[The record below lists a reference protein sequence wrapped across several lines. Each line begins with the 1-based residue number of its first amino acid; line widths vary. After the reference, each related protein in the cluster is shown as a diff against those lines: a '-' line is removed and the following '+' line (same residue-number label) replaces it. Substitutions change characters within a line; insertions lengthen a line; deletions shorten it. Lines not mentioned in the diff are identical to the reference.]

1 MWGNGYPFRDATLY
15 CPVGKKVLGSG
26 YKAGRVTR
34 HLSDD
39 TGSIAAVPDEL
50 SPVDGGNGWYFYFT
64 GDFRGTPVVYT
75 LYITCADAS

>member
-1 MWGNGYPFRDATLY
+1 M
-15 CPVGKKVLGSG
+15 
-26 YKAGRVTR
+26 TR